1 MSTGRTIRLTEAE
14 DGWWV
19 ARDQEAGVTS
29 QGPTRGEALENL
41 DEAVALQNGEIDDP
55 IDDEEAF
62 LREIGIDP
70 AEVEEPATTPP
81 WDDDA

>member
-1 MSTGRTIRLTEAE
+1 MSTGRTIRLTEE

-19 ARDQEAGVTS
+19 ARDEDVGVTS
-29 QGPTRGEALENL
+29 QGPTRGEALSNL
-41 DEAVALQNGEIDDP
+41 DEAVALHEGEIGDP
-55 IDDEEAF
+55 IEDEEAF